1 VYGIEGKGDGPL
13 SNSLTPHPADFTDS
27 VWKHGESDGEIFMVI
42 TNGVENT
49 AMPSFKDL
57 KEEDR
62 WNLVNY
68 IKTFKSN
75 VLLEHKTN

>member
-1 VYGIEGKGDGPL
+1 
-13 SNSLTPHPADFTDS
+13 